1 MLSKIERSISFYE
14 DRYDRTTVFIA
25 RLDMKSFLGFRDK
38 WHEQSPDTEE
48 NKLRNTWHLNNIYMM
63 MVGNK
68 LVDRCNEREQ
78 AVQAMI
84 TEDEARDARLSAARL
99 MNEPS
104 CEHCGKTGLRITDKE
119 FMHRDGQEDDDV
131 LFILHCGVFD
141 KNTAVWEDG
150 TPWERRHTKCPK
162 CDSVMEEKSSRRG
175 KVITTI
181 YTCPGCSHT
190 YKDKLD
196 LNPKVEP
203 GDPDYESDRRAFCL
217 EDEKVRKEHQAAK
230 YRFDD
235 LIRFAKDHKE
245 KEDNKHIYDAM
256 KEMKK
261 PKIAELKPLLQ
272 PILEKAGY
280 IDFSLDKP
288 EIGKNVYVGFN
299 CLDTKS
305 DRNDYDSIKTL
316 EKLVKKTLADT
327 NWRLM
332 SDCIHYRLGY
342 LNGRVRA
349 YEREEDL
356 KKLVTKDMKLQPKRK
371 AIKLDNKN
379 DGTLEG
385 PNGER
390 IIL

>member
-1 MLSKIERSISFYE
+1 MRKQLQERAVYE
-14 DRYDRTTVFIA
+14 DRYDHTTIFIA
-25 RLDMKSFLGFRDK
+25 RLDMKSFHDFREK
-38 WHEQSPDTEE
+38 WHEHSPDTEE
-48 NKLRNTWHLNNIYMM
+48 NKFRNTWHLNNIYMM

-68 LVDRCNEREQ
+68 LVDRYDEREQ
-78 AVQAMI
+78 AIQAMI
-84 TEDEARDARLSAARL
+84 AEDEARDARLSAARL
-99 MNEPS
+99 TSEPS

-119 FMHRDGQEDDDV
+119 FMHRDNHDDDV
-131 LFILHCGVFD
+131 LFILHCGTCD

-150 TPWERRHTKCPK
+150 SLWERRHTKCPK
-162 CDSVMEEKSSRRG
+162 CESVMEEKSSRRG
-175 KVITTI
+175 KVITTT
-181 YTCPGCSHT
+181 YTCPNCSHT
-190 YKDKLD
+190 YKD
-196 LNPKVEP
+196 EP
-203 GDPDYESDRRAFCL
+203 EDPNYEEDRRIYCL
-217 EDEKVRKEHQAAK
+217 QDEAMRKEHQDAK

-235 LIRFAKDHKE
+235 LIRFAKEHKE

-261 PKIAELKPLLQ
+261 PKIAELTPLLQ
-272 PILEKAGY
+272 PVLEKAGY

-288 EIGKNVYVGFN
+288 EIGKDVFAGFN

-332 SDCIHYRLGY
+332 SDGIHYRLGY
-342 LNGRVRA
+342 LNGRIRA

-356 KKLVTKDMKLQPKRK
+356 KNLVIKDRKLKPKRQADK
-371 AIKLDNKN
+371 PDQN

-385 PNGER
+385 PNGEK